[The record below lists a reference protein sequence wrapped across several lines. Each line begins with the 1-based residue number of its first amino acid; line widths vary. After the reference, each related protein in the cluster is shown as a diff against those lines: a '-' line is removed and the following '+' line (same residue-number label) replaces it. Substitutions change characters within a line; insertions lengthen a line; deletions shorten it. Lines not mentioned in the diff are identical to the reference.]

1 MQRGW
6 TGTPLLNKQRH
17 GAWGDPEP
25 RQNVYSAQA
34 NGGSGSSSRIAE
46 SPHTPFLSLQEIIQL
61 SEYLKVSALRTR
73 PQLLTHPLPPP
84 LGSLTPAFCPPGG
97 PAQGAGSET
106 EDGDS
111 PGPALHSDSGF

>member
-25 RQNVYSAQA
+25 RQKVYSAQA

-61 SEYLKVSALRTR
+61 SEYLK
-73 PQLLTHPLPPP
+73 
-84 LGSLTPAFCPPGG
+84 
-97 PAQGAGSET
+97 E
-106 EDGDS
+106 
-111 PGPALHSDSGF
+111 ALHRELVLKQKMVILQDLLSTLIQASDSSWKVRE